1 MSPLR
6 LKPVVY
12 PFTLEETAFLNL
24 GLILPCFSLYF
35 YYIGMYIPKTY
46 MLSFYLSENFEW
58 VESFYMH
65 VLLLAFITF
74 WDIPID
80 VCSYFFFHFF
90 HDIVFHSMN
99 IPWFISPLSFQ
110 GMFGLFL
117 SSIQSLSRVLL
128 FATPWTVARWP
139 PCPSPTPG
147 VHPNPCPLSQW
158 CHPTIS
164 SSVIPFSSCL
174 QSFPASESDW
184 NSKVLELQ
192 LQHQSFQ
199 WIFRTDLL

>member
-1 MSPLR
+1 MHALQSIALIRCNHMSPLR

-46 MLSFYLSENFEW
+46 MLSFYLSENIEW

-80 VCSYFFFHFF
+80 VCSYFFFIFFMILFSIVWIF
-90 HDIVFHSMN
+90 HD
-99 IPWFISPLSFQ
+99 SFPHYP
-110 GMFGLFL
+110 FRECLD
-117 SSIQSLSRVLL
+117 
-128 FATPWTVARWP
+128 
-139 PCPSPTPG
+139 C
-147 VHPNPCPLSQW
+147 
-158 CHPTIS
+158 
-164 SSVIPFSSCL
+164 SSVQFSHSVVSYSL
-174 QSFPASESDW
+174 RPRG
-184 NSKVLELQ
+184 L
-192 LQHQSFQ
+192 
-199 WIFRTDLL
+199 